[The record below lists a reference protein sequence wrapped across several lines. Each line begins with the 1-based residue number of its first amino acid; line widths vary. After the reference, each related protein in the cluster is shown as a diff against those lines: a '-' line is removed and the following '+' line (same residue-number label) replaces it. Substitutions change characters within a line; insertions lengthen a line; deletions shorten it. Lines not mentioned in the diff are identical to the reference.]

1 MALKIIGTYNG
12 VMHLLEN
19 AGDELP
25 GHSHDFAHPTLVLEG
40 EAEAFD
46 DEGKTLILKR
56 GDRVEFPAGRWH
68 GIRARSPGVVFI
80 NLMPEG

>member
-1 MALKIIGTYNG
+1 MALKIIGTFSA
-12 VMHLLEN
+12 VMYRLEN
-19 AGDELP
+19 VGDELP
-25 GHSHDFAHPTLVLEG
+25 GHQHDFAHPSIILEG

-46 DEGKTLILKR
+46 DEGKALILKR

-80 NLMPEG
+80 NLMPAG